1 MSLKGRQQKAKHT
14 RIKGKPGRV
23 IGTVGRRVMVRDVEG
38 ERVCYLS
45 GQRAVIGDRVRW
57 EEAPG
62 TGGKLVGVEDRDTVL
77 RRRDLQGKERI
88 LAANLRGIVV
98 VATPC
103 LPDFDPMLIDRYLVA
118 ANAAGLDSHI
128 CVNKIDLGETDA
140 VINYLQER
148 EALGYKAFR
157 VSAKEG
163 GGLSEFEAFLQTHSG
178 DGRGPLALV
187 GLSGVGKTSLL
198 AALLPE
204 EDVGPIGELSEYWEQ
219 GRHTTT
225 GSRLFDLA
233 DGGELVDSPGIR
245 TFSPAGLKAA
255 EVRDYFPGFSDLH
268 CQFRDCLHQEGQ
280 KGCVVGDE
288 LSEHTIK
295 GYRRLME
302 YLGKQKPSY

>member
-1 MSLKGRQQKAKHT
+1 MN
-14 RIKGKPGRV
+14 
-23 IGTVGRRVMVRDVEG
+23 RD
-38 ERVCYLS
+38 R
-45 GQRAVIGDRVRW
+45 
-57 EEAPG
+57 
-62 TGGKLVGVEDRDTVL
+62 LVGSS
-77 RRRDLQGKERI
+77 
-88 LAANLRGIVV
+88 
-98 VATPC
+98 C
-103 LPDFDPMLIDRYLVA
+103 
-118 ANAAGLDSHI
+118 SI

-140 VINYLQER
+140 VTNYLQER

-163 GGLSEFEAFLQTHSG
+163 KGLSEFETFLRTHSG
-178 DGRGPLALV
+178 NGEGPLALV

-245 TFSPAGLKAA
+245 TFSPAGLKAG